1 MEENQLHSV
10 FKFSNDAIEYMKKQY
25 QDLILFSDDFGK
37 RIRQERLVLPY
48 HMNIID
54 ELHINEN
61 AHSRIL
67 YKLLQFVNSNGEYEI
82 LSSLVQFIQAKSRSK
97 NFSTISVKSPL
108 LSQEESRIDLW
119 VRDEDYSI
127 IFENKIYNAADQEAQ
142 LSRYIEITSR
152 KYELNRIFV
161 VYLSASGKEPD
172 SQSWGAYQ
180 ERFRDRYINLSFRDS
195 IRDWLRN
202 DVVPNLRKKDYFLQS
217 ALDQYI
223 DYLDG
228 LFFKRTF
235 ENKMIMK
242 LDSFIIDHFNLNQ
255 FNNDKDKVKAL
266 QEEIDKMSEV
276 MEKMTSLRDSFRQNI
291 FNSWKEQTKARFP
304 ELNPNENDSWY
315 TDVSFMDSNNK
326 KVFVYI
332 FESNRGF
339 YCQIEYDNRLYKSK
353 EERTIEGSFIES
365 LQDILPE
372 REWWCVWKWIPSD
385 KYEDIYSLFC
395 DVVERC
401 KAIIKNT

>member
-1 MEENQLHSV
+1 MDENQILST
-10 FKFSNDAIEYMKKQY
+10 FNFTYDAIEYMKKQY

-67 YKLLQFVNSNGEYEI
+67 YKLLQFINANGEFEI
-82 LSSLVQFIQAKSRSK
+82 LSSLIRFIQEKRHSKS
-97 NFSTISVKSPL
+97 FSTISVKSPL

-119 VRDEDYSI
+119 VRDEDYAI

-142 LSRYIEITSR
+142 LSRYIERTR
-152 KYELNRIFV
+152 LEYDLDRIFV
-161 VYLSASGKEPD
+161 VYISGSGKEPD
-172 SQSWGAYQ
+172 AQSWGTYQ
-180 ERFRDRYINLSFRDS
+180 DHFKDRYINLSFRDD
-195 IRDWLRN
+195 IRNWLRK
-202 DVVPNLRKKDYFLQS
+202 DVIPNLRRKDSFLQS

-228 LFFKRTF
+228 LFFKRTI

-242 LDSFIIDHFNLNQ
+242 LDSFIIEHFDLNRY
-255 FNNDKDKVKAL
+255 NNDAEKVKAL
-266 QEEIDKMSEV
+266 QEEIDNMSEV
-276 MEKMTSLRDSFRQNI
+276 IEKMTSLRDSYRQNI
-291 FNSWKEQTKARFP
+291 FNSWKERTKTRFP
-304 ELNPNENDSWY
+304 ELNPNQNESWY
-315 TDVSFMDSNNK
+315 TNVSLIDSSNK

-332 FESNRGF
+332 YKDNNGL
-339 YCQIEYDNRLYKSK
+339 YCQVEYDNSLPK
-353 EERTIEGSFIES
+353 EERAIEGSFIES
-365 LQDILPE
+365 LIDLLP
-372 REWWCVWKWIPSD
+372 RKEWYCVWKYIPSENYD
-385 KYEDIYSLFC
+385 EVYSLFC